1 MNRARLL
8 GLRTFHAIAEQGTL
22 RAAAG
27 VLGVQASAVSQQLK
41 QFEVHIGTALFV
53 RNTRSVVLTDAGQKL
68 LAQTQHVLSEADA
81 AIEAVRSDAGELSG
95 SLRITL
101 PFRAW
106 EVVLAPRLA
115 EFRNQY
121 PEIELD
127 LSIDEDLVDIAQRGF
142 HAGIRLGD
150 FLEDEMIA
158 KAISEPMSGAYVASP
173 AYLEQHGTPGEPLDL
188 LKHNCIRYRQR
199 SSGDF
204 APWEFLDN
212 GELKTVQV
220 SGHLVLND
228 LRSVVDAARRG
239 FGIGWSLKAGVE
251 EDLQRR
257 NLVQVL
263 TKYTPDRPRFFIYF
277 ARELRKLP
285 RLRVFS
291 EHFVKRQSLRNG

>member
-41 QFEVHIGTALFV
+41 QFEDHIGTALFV

-68 LAQTQHVLSEADA
+68 LAQTHHVLSEADA

-115 EFRNQY
+115 EFRDQY

-127 LSIDEDLVDIAQRGF
+127 LSIDENLVDIAKGGF

-150 FLEDEMIA
+150 FLEDQMIA

-173 AYLEQHGTPGEPLDL
+173 AYLEQHGTPREPLDL

-220 SGHLVLND
+220 AGHLVLND
-228 LRSVVDAARRG
+228 LRSVIDAAQRG
-239 FGIGWSLKAGVE
+239 LGIGWSLKAGVE
-251 EDLQRR
+251 QELRSGH
-257 NLVQVL
+257 LLQVL
-263 TKYTPDRPRFFIYF
+263 ASFTPDRPRFFLYF
-277 ARELRKLP
+277 NRELQKLS
-285 RLRVFS
+285 RLRAFIDFFK
-291 EHFVKRQSLRNG
+291 HAQGQK